1 MNRKVLVSFF
11 GFILVGSFI
20 YLQRAAITG
29 HLMERVAE
37 QRIGQ
42 TLLSEL
48 NDGLHVLLCGAGGP
62 LADPKRSGPCVAIIA
77 GETIVIVDA
86 GSGGSRQLA
95 RMQVPVGNI
104 DTQFLTHFHSDHY
117 TGFGEFFISRWIMG
131 GKNPLKV
138 YGPPPIIEIVKRMLL
153 YYEYDI
159 DLRVNEGKSRIGSE
173 IDVTV
178 ISPGDTFSVN
188 NVEISAVKGT
198 NHGNVDDI
206 LSYKFH
212 KNNKTIV
219 IASDGSP
226 TIQLLPFSKDA
237 DILVMHACVPELI
250 VGQFGGNAETAK
262 IVASH
267 HATFKEIG
275 EIATNAK
282 VKKLV
287 FSHVVPP
294 LAPDEKV
301 IEGIS
306 EYFSGEI
313 IAGKDQMVL

>member
-1 MNRKVLVSFF
+1 MIKELLLKLVML
-11 GFILVGSFI
+11 G
-20 YLQRAAITG
+20 TG
-29 HLMERVAE
+29 APPPTVEK
-37 QRIGQ
+37 
-42 TLLSEL
+42 
-48 NDGLHVLLCGAGGP
+48 NGP
-62 LADPKRSGPCVAIIA
+62 SNGIISGEKLFLI
-77 GETIVIVDA
+77 DA
-86 GSGGSRQLA
+86 GRNVATQAVRAGF
-95 RMQVPVGNI
+95 PVDQIDNI
-104 DTQFLTHFHSDHY
+104 VFTHFHSDHY

-131 GKNPLKV
+131 AKEPLKV
-138 YGPPPIIEIVKRMLL
+138 FGPAPIVEIVKRMLL

-159 DLRVNEGKSRIGSE
+159 DLRVNEGKSRVGTQ
-173 IDVTV
+173 IDVEV
-178 ISPGDTFSVN
+178 VSSGDTFSVN

-212 KNNKTIV
+212 RNNKTIV

-226 TIQLLPFSKDA
+226 TNQLLPFSKDA

-250 VGQFGGNAETAK
+250 QGRFGGNSETAR

-294 LAPDEKV
+294 LAPDARV